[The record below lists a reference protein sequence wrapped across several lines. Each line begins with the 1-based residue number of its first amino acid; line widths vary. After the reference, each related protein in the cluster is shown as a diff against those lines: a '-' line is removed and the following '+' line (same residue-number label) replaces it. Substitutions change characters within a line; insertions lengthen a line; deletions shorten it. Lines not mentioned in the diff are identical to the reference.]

1 MMEVRKSGPKPE
13 VLAVYQGY
21 ADRGLTTA
29 ETAAAMGVLRSTVR
43 AYAKDHGLAFVDY
56 NPCRTSATPMPPASQ
71 RDVLTV
77 FKKSRNELGHLA
89 KPVPISL
96 PRPPFEIDMEIAR

>member
-1 MMEVRKSGPKPE
+1 MTNNAICPKAE
-13 VLAVYQGY
+13 TFARY
-21 ADRGLTTA
+21 AEHAANGLTTDQ
-29 ETAAAMGVLRSTVR
+29 AAQALGVRKSTVR
-43 AYAKDHGLAFVDY
+43 AYAKDHGIAFTDY
-56 NPCRTSATPMPPASQ
+56 NPCRVSKTPRAAPTE

-96 PRPPFEIDMEIAR
+96 PRPPFEIDMESVR

>member
-1 MMEVRKSGPKPE
+1 MSNHKSGPKAE
-13 VLAVYQGY
+13 TFAKYYEY
-21 ADRGLTTA
+21 AQLGLTTDQTA
-29 ETAAAMGVLRSTVR
+29 EAMKIRKSTVR
-43 AYAKDHGLAFVDY
+43 AYAKDHGIAFTDY
-56 NPCRTSATPMPPASQ
+56 NPCRVSRTPLPAKTE

-96 PRPPFEIDMEIAR
+96 PKPPFEIDMEAWT

>member
-1 MMEVRKSGPKPE
+1 MEVRKSGPKPE
-13 VLAVYQGY
+13 VMAVYQRY
-21 ADRGLTTA
+21 ANQGLTTA

-56 NPCRTSATPMPPASQ
+56 NPCRTSVTPSPQTSQ

-96 PRPPFEIDMEIAR
+96 PRPPFEIDMDAWT